1 MIRNPVVAG
10 SFYPATASR
19 LEAEIRR
26 YLEEGVTREEV
37 IGAVCPHAGYIYS
50 GPVAGAV
57 ISRIKFGDIFVILGP
72 NHTGRGVPFSIMTE
86 GSWLT
91 PLGKVKINSE
101 LAREILAS
109 SSFLREDTEAHLY
122 EHSIEVQLPFLQYLK
137 PDFTF
142 VPLVLS
148 VGPAEAYKEIG
159 QAMARAIK
167 KAGRE
172 VVIIASSD
180 MTHYEPHEVA
190 KKKDSQAIEAIL
202 SLNEDEL
209 LRRVEELHITMCG
222 YAPTV
227 AMIVAAKQLGAR
239 EAELVKYQTS
249 AETSGDYGS
258 VVGYAGII
266 IK

>member
-1 MIRNPVVAG
+1 MIRNPVAAG
-10 SFYPATASR
+10 SFYPATAFR
-19 LEAEIRR
+19 LEVEIRR
-26 YLEEGVTREEV
+26 HLEEGVSREEA

-57 ISRIKFGDIFVILGP
+57 ISRIKLHDVFVILGP

-101 LAREILAS
+101 LAAEIRDG

-122 EHSIEVQLPFLQYLK
+122 EHSIEVQLPFLQYFK
-137 PDFTF
+137 PDLTF

-148 VGPAEAYKEIG
+148 VGPGEVYKEIG

-167 KAGRE
+167 KVGKKA
-172 VVIIASSD
+172 VIIASSD

-190 KKKDSQAIEAIL
+190 KRKDSQAIEAIL

-227 AMIVAAKQLGAR
+227 ALIAAAKQLGAR

-249 AETSGDYGS
+249 AETSGDYSS
-258 VVGYAGII
+258 VVGYVGII

>member
-19 LEAEIRR
+19 LEVEIRR
-26 YLEEGVTREEV
+26 HLEEGVTREEV

-57 ISRIKFGDIFVILGP
+57 ISRIKLRDVFVILGP

-101 LAREILAS
+101 LAAEILAS

-122 EHSIEVQLPFLQYLK
+122 EHSIEVQLPFLQYFK
-137 PDFTF
+137 PDLTF

-148 VGPAEAYKEIG
+148 MGPGEVYKEIG
-159 QAMARAIK
+159 LAMARAIK
-167 KAGRE
+167 KVGKQ

-180 MTHYEPHEVA
+180 MTHYEPHETA
-190 KKKDSQAIEAIL
+190 KRKDSQAIEAIL

-227 AMIVAAKQLGAR
+227 ALIVAAKQLGAR

-249 AETSGDYGS
+249 AETSGDYSS

>member
-10 SFYPATASR
+10 SFYPATAER
-19 LEAEIRR
+19 LRYEIRR
-26 YLEEGVTREEV
+26 HLEEGAAKEEV

-57 ISRIKFGDIFVILGP
+57 ISRSKLRDVFVILGP

-101 LAREILAS
+101 LAAEILAS

-122 EHSIEVQLPFLQYLK
+122 EHSIEVQLPFLQYFK
-137 PDFTF
+137 PDLTF

-148 VGPAEAYKEIG
+148 AGLGEVYKEIG
-159 QAMARAIK
+159 QAIAQAIK
-167 KAGRE
+167 KTGKKTI
-172 VVIIASSD
+172 IIASSD
-180 MTHYEPHEVA
+180 MTHYEPHESA
-190 KKKDSQAIEAIL
+190 KRKDSQAIETIL

-222 YAPTV
+222 YAPVT
-227 AMIVAAKQLGAR
+227 AMLVAAKQLGAK

-249 AETSGDYGS
+249 AETSGDYSS